1 MNNITIL
8 KKYAINYLSRYNTSK
23 KNLDRI
29 LHTKVKKMK
38 LEKKDKFIL
47 YSSIASIIADLEIN
61 KLIDDKN
68 FAQSKIH
75 GLFLQGKSKIL
86 IKSYLL
92 QKGIEKNTIKKTFEN
107 FELKNPNWESES
119 AKKFAR
125 KKRLGIKYSNNLE
138 KRFSQNG

>member
-29 LHTKVKKMK
+29 LHAKVKKMK

-47 YSSIASIIADLEIN
+47 YSSIASTIADLEIN

-68 FAQSKIH
+68 FSQSKIH
-75 GLFLQGKSKIL
+75 SLSLQGKSKIFV
-86 IKSYLL
+86 KSYLV
-92 QKGIEKNTIKKTFEN
+92 QKGIEKNLIKETFEN
-107 FELKNPNWESES
+107 FELQNPNWEIDS
-119 AKKFAR
+119 AKIFAR
-125 KKRLGIKYSNNLE
+125 KKN
-138 KRFSQNG
+138 